1 MRKPIIVVSG
11 VNLTSGGILSILRDC
26 LGYLSELAIDY
37 KIIVLVNNKNL
48 VEDISKKFIVME
60 YPLAKKS
67 WLLRCF
73 YEYFYFYFL
82 SKKIK
87 PYLWL
92 SLHDITPNVKTEK
105 MAVYCHNPSPFYH
118 VKTEKLFL
126 DKKFTLFTWFYR
138 YLYKINIRKNNFVIV
153 QQQWMR
159 EAFEKMYGINNI
171 VVANPKLDRNLV
183 KQGKK
188 LVNTFIY
195 PTFPRVFKN
204 IEVIGDA
211 LRKIDDIGINV
222 IVTIDGT
229 ENVYAKKI
237 VKQYQHLKSISF
249 IGLQTRDKVF
259 EYYGGVEGL
268 IFPSKLET
276 WGLPMS
282 EFAETKKPIFAA
294 DLPYAKETL
303 AGYNDVKFFN
313 SEDSQE
319 LADLLKDFVQKKHC
333 MSKVA
338 YVEYDHP
345 YAKNWGDLFR
355 ILLK

>member
-1 MRKPIIVVSG
+1 
-11 VNLTSGGILSILRDC
+11 
-26 LGYLSELAIDY
+26 
-37 KIIVLVNNKNL
+37 
-48 VEDISKKFIVME
+48 
-60 YPLAKKS
+60 
-67 WLLRCF
+67 LRCF
-73 YEYFYFYFL
+73 YEYVYFYFL

-118 VKTEKLFL
+118 VKKEKLFL
-126 DKKFTLFTWFYR
+126 DKKFTLFTWLYK
-138 YLYKINIRKNNFVIV
+138 YLYKINIRKNNYVIV

-159 EAFEKMYGINNI
+159 EAFKKMYGISNI
-171 VVANPKLDRNLV
+171 VVANPKLDKNLV
-183 KQGKK
+183 KKGNK
-188 LVNTFIY
+188 LINTFIY

-204 IEVIGDA
+204 IEVIGEA
-211 LRKIDDIGINV
+211 LKKIDNIGINV
-222 IVTIDGT
+222 LVTIDGT

-237 VKQYQHLKSISF
+237 VQQYQHLKSINF

-259 EYYGGVEGL
+259 EYYGAVEGL
-268 IFPSKLET
+268 IFSSNLET

-313 SEDSQE
+313 ADDSQK
-319 LADLLKDFVQKKHC
+319 LADLLKDFVQKKHY
-333 MSKVA
+333 MSKAAYVA
-338 YVEYDHP
+338 YDQP
-345 YAKNWGDLFR
+345 YAENWGGLFR